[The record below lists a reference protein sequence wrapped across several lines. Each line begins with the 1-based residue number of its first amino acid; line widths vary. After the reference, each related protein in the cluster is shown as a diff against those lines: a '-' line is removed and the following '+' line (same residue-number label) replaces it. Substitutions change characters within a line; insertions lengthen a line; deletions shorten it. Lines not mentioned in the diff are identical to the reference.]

1 MSTADFGSLTLVLFV
16 LITLAH
22 ILGYISVK
30 LRQPRVLG
38 EIMAGVLLGPSILGH
53 FVPELAAN
61 LSNTH
66 ISPGNS
72 SEQHAP
78 ILGFLYNLGLL
89 LLMFASGA
97 ETRGLFHP
105 EDTRQVAWLASV
117 GTGLPF
123 ILALVLAPLFPLH
136 LLMGGA
142 NQSTALLLVVGIAMA
157 VTSIPVISKILHDLR
172 ILHTRFARLILGV
185 AVAED
190 VVLWVVLAV
199 ATAVARSG
207 KFPHHEIVLHVS
219 ATLLY
224 FALGLVAAP
233 PLLKRLSSGRLN
245 VLAANSPIAY
255 VMAVLLAYAALAA
268 LLHVSLVFAAFLAG
282 IAVMK
287 DQRLKDA
294 VETINKISC
303 AIFIPVYF
311 AIVGYQLDLSKTFSL
326 GMLIAFLFLACAI
339 KLISAGLG
347 ARLAGFPPRDS
358 FNLAITLNARG
369 GPGIVLASV
378 AFEAAIINAR
388 FYTTLVL
395 VAVLTSAM
403 AGAWLDYL
411 LRTSQPLL
419 SGEKCEPTDSSSKE
433 PLAA

>member
-1 MSTADFGSLTLVLFV
+1 MSTPDFGSLSLVLVV
-16 LITLAH
+16 LVTFAH
-22 ILGYISVK
+22 ILGYVSVK
-30 LRQPRVLG
+30 LRQPRVVG
-38 EIMAGVLLGPSILGH
+38 EIMAGVLLGPSILGSL
-53 FVPELAAN
+53 FPRLSAN
-61 LSNTH
+61 LSSTNIGVGGST
-66 ISPGNS
+66 G
-72 SEQHAP
+72 QHAV

-97 ETRGLFHP
+97 ETKGLFHP
-105 EDTRQVAWLASV
+105 EDTREVAWLASV

-123 ILALVLAPLFPLH
+123 VLAIILAPLFPLH
-136 LLMGGA
+136 LLMGAA
-142 NQSTALLLVVGIAMA
+142 NQSTPLLLVVGIAMA
-157 VTSIPVISKILHDLR
+157 VTSIPVISKILHDLG

-199 ATAVARSG
+199 ATALARSG

-224 FALGLVAAP
+224 FAVGLVAAP
-233 PLLKRLSSGRLN
+233 PLLKRLSGIRLN
-245 VLAANSPIAY
+245 VLAANSPIGY
-255 VMAVLLAYAALAA
+255 IMAVLLAYAALAA

-282 IAVMK
+282 IAITK
-287 DQRLKDA
+287 DERLRDA
-294 VETINKISC
+294 IETINKISF

-326 GMLIAFLFLACAI
+326 GMLIAFLSLACAI

-358 FNLAITLNARG
+358 INLAMTLNARG

-419 SGEKCEPTDSSSKE
+419 SGEKCEPTQSSGEE
-433 PLAA
+433 PVAA

>member
-136 LLMGGA
+136 LLMGVRIRVRRCCWW
-142 NQSTALLLVVGIAMA
+142 LV
-157 VTSIPVISKILHDLR
+157 SPWQLR
-172 ILHTRFARLILGV
+172 
-185 AVAED
+185 
-190 VVLWVVLAV
+190 
-199 ATAVARSG
+199 
-207 KFPHHEIVLHVS
+207 P
-219 ATLLY
+219 
-224 FALGLVAAP
+224 
-233 PLLKRLSSGRLN
+233 
-245 VLAANSPIAY
+245 
-255 VMAVLLAYAALAA
+255 
-268 LLHVSLVFAAFLAG
+268 SL
-282 IAVMK
+282 
-287 DQRLKDA
+287 
-294 VETINKISC
+294 
-303 AIFIPVYF
+303 
-311 AIVGYQLDLSKTFSL
+311 
-326 GMLIAFLFLACAI
+326 
-339 KLISAGLG
+339 
-347 ARLAGFPPRDS
+347 
-358 FNLAITLNARG
+358 
-369 GPGIVLASV
+369 
-378 AFEAAIINAR
+378 
-388 FYTTLVL
+388 
-395 VAVLTSAM
+395 
-403 AGAWLDYL
+403 
-411 LRTSQPLL
+411 
-419 SGEKCEPTDSSSKE
+419 
-433 PLAA
+433 